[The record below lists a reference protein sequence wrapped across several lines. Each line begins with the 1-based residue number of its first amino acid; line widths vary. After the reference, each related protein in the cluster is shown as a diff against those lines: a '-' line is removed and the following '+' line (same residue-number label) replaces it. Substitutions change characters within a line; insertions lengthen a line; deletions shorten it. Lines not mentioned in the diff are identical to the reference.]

1 MRLSSTPFA
10 RLVSALKRTKATVT
24 VTESTCGGLIQSSI
38 LAQPGASAVYY
49 GGTVAYNTRRSKKF
63 LLDDDELHAS
73 LIAPFDAGIIESGES
88 ERYVRT
94 KIEWTRRTSAAFCE
108 RIGTDY
114 AIAEGGAAGPTFRPR
129 DLDRGFAAIA
139 VARRDASTGDVEVVR
154 ERVVRSR
161 HAHREKNMRL
171 FADEAAKLALEAI
184 VGEEAF
190 EDEEV
195 DGDGD
200 EAPPPAPA
208 PFMDR
213 ATLLRSDAA
222 ALDRLA
228 PSARYVVLRGG
239 TALFRPGL
247 EQLALMSRDEVDI
260 LAAASGARTETSF
273 LGLTDA
279 GDGPAAFGV
288 DLIGGDDGALEKA
301 ASAVGGAL
309 DGDAAPPPHFSDV
322 RTGAPL
328 LAPDHNELAL
338 HSMALAQWQRR
349 APYCSEC
356 GSLTVLVD
364 GGDRAEMFRM
374 RSGIV
379 APTGSE
385 HDRRN
390 IEPRRHQGIAGT
402 IQEARSADAYGAGG
416 IRGGGG
422 DVRTR
427 RGEGGVRGDGRAR
440 GRRFGVVRRISA
452 VAVPSERHD
461 RVHGPCRRSA
471 GAQHRYE
478 RTRRGGVVRSGAGPE
493 GGRGTGALDA
503 SGCGGEG
510 SEGRPEPRIV
520 DSAPRSHREDAHR
533 GVVGAA
539 VTIYYII

>member
-200 EAPPPAPA
+200 GDEAPPPAPA

-349 APYCSEC
+349 APFCSEC

-364 GGDRAEMFRM
+364 GG
-374 RSGIV
+374 
-379 APTGSE
+379 T
-385 HDRRN
+385 
-390 IEPRRHQGIAGT
+390 
-402 IQEARSADAYGAGG
+402 ARK
-416 IRGGGG
+416 
-422 DVRTR
+422 
-427 RGEGGVRGDGRAR
+427 
-440 GRRFGVVRRISA
+440 
-452 VAVPSERHD
+452 
-461 RVHGPCRRSA
+461 C
-471 GAQHRYE
+471 
-478 RTRRGGVVRSGAGPE
+478 
-493 GGRGTGALDA
+493 
-503 SGCGGEG
+503 SGCGAVSWPRQDPSMIVVISNRADTRVLLGRSRRHAPRMHTALAGFVEAGETFERAVAREAYEETG
-510 SEGRPEPRIV
+510 VRVDV
-520 DSAPRSHREDAHR
+520 DSVSYVGSQPWPFPQSAMIGFMARADDRQELNIDTNELVEAAWFDREQVRRAAEVRGPLMRRDVAERVLRDDPSLELLIPPR
-533 GVVGAA
+533 GVIARTLIEA
-539 VTIYYII
+539 WLERQ

>member
-200 EAPPPAPA
+200 GDEAPPPAPA

-239 TALFRPGL
+239 AALFRPGSGR
-247 EQLALMSRDEVDI
+247 LALMSRDEVDV
-260 LAAASGARTETSF
+260 LAAASGARAETSF

-279 GDGPAAFGV
+279 GDGPAGLRRRSDRGGRRRAGKGGIGRELRVGWRRRRRRRLRSSSPLQRRSHGSPPPRPGSQRTRPPFHGARPMAAPRPVLFGV
-288 DLIGGDDGALEKA
+288 
-301 ASAVGGAL
+301 
-309 DGDAAPPPHFSDV
+309 
-322 RTGAPL
+322 R
-328 LAPDHNELAL
+328 LA
-338 HSMALAQWQRR
+338 
-349 APYCSEC
+349 
-356 GSLTVLVD
+356 
-364 GGDRAEMFRM
+364 
-374 RSGIV
+374 
-379 APTGSE
+379 
-385 HDRRN
+385 
-390 IEPRRHQGIAGT
+390 
-402 IQEARSADAYGAGG
+402 
-416 IRGGGG
+416 
-422 DVRTR
+422 
-427 RGEGGVRGDGRAR
+427 
-440 GRRFGVVRRISA
+440 
-452 VAVPSERHD
+452 
-461 RVHGPCRRSA
+461 HGPR
-471 GAQHRYE
+471 
-478 RTRRGGVVRSGAGPE
+478 RRGGPRGNVPDAERYRGP
-493 GGRGTGALDA
+493 D
-503 SGCGGEG
+503 
-510 SEGRPEPRIV
+510 RIR
-520 DSAPRSHREDAHR
+520 A
-533 GVVGAA
+533 
-539 VTIYYII
+539 

>member
-1 MRLSSTPFA
+1 MDEAHVGGVLRADRHRLRHRRGRSGGADVPSQGSRSRIRGDRCSEEGRVHGRRRGREGEGRAVPSRPSGEEHEIVRGRGGEVGPGGDRRGGGIRGRGGRRRRRRRRGATSGAGAVHGSSDPP
-10 RLVSALKRTKATVT
+10 
-24 VTESTCGGLIQSSI
+24 SI
-38 LAQPGASAVYY
+38 RC
-49 GGTVAYNTRRSKKF
+49 RRSGQTRAVGAIRRPK
-63 LLDDDELHAS
+63 
-73 LIAPFDAGIIESGES
+73 G
-88 ERYVRT
+88 RYGALP
-94 KIEWTRRTSAAFCE
+94 S
-108 RIGTDY
+108 RIGTVGANVSGRGRHSRRRVRSPYGDVLLG
-114 AIAEGGAAGPTFRPR
+114 IDGRRRWSRGVWRRSDRGGRRRAGKGGIGRGRRVGWRCRSSSPLQRRSHGSPPPRPGSQRTRPPFHGARPMAASRPVLFGVRLAHRPR
-129 DLDRGFAAIA
+129 
-139 VARRDASTGDVEVVR
+139 RR
-154 ERVVRSR
+154 
-161 HAHREKNMRL
+161 
-171 FADEAAKLALEAI
+171 
-184 VGEEAF
+184 
-190 EDEEV
+190 
-195 DGDGD
+195 
-200 EAPPPAPA
+200 
-208 PFMDR
+208 
-213 ATLLRSDAA
+213 
-222 ALDRLA
+222 
-228 PSARYVVLRGG
+228 
-239 TALFRPGL
+239 
-247 EQLALMSRDEVDI
+247 
-260 LAAASGARTETSF
+260 
-273 LGLTDA
+273 
-279 GDGPAAFGV
+279 
-288 DLIGGDDGALEKA
+288 
-301 ASAVGGAL
+301 
-309 DGDAAPPPHFSDV
+309 
-322 RTGAPL
+322 
-328 LAPDHNELAL
+328 
-338 HSMALAQWQRR
+338 
-349 APYCSEC
+349 
-356 GSLTVLVD
+356 
-364 GGDRAEMFRM
+364 GDRAEMFRM